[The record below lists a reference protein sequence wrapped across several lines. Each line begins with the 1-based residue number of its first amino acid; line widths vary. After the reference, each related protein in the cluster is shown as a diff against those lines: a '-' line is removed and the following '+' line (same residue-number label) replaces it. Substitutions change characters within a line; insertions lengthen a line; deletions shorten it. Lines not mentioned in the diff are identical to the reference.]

1 MWCGL
6 IFKVHISDKDDG
18 CNLFNDTFTQG
29 WLEDIMTSTDKSLTE
44 SDWSFAL
51 NKFLVLSAGALYDEM
66 DKTFVLLSKQQ
77 IKVFNFPI
85 HSMGQPRVIY
95 GPAGSGKT
103 LLVIAKIID
112 LIKDGEVGEGKKIL
126 YTCENKDVQLHVR
139 KEVAKRYPDFHNLE
153 TKTFSDK
160 CNGKLDVAS
169 IFGPIIH

>member
-1 MWCGL
+1 
-6 IFKVHISDKDDG
+6 
-18 CNLFNDTFTQG
+18 
-29 WLEDIMTSTDKSLTE
+29 
-44 SDWSFAL
+44 
-51 NKFLVLSAGALYDEM
+51 
-66 DKTFVLLSKQQ
+66 
-77 IKVFNFPI
+77 
-85 HSMGQPRVIY
+85 MGQPRVIY

-160 CNGKLDVAS
+160 CNGKLDVA
-169 IFGPIIH
+169 